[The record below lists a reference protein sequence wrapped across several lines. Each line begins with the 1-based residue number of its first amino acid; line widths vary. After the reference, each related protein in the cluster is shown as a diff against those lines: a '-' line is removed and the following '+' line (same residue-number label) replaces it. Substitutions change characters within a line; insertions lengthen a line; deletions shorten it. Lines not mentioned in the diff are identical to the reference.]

1 MPMTTGYINMTG
13 RIILGLILLLG
24 FIGVGFLIKYQNKV
38 GEERIWVH
46 KKTGGQ
52 YKPLYVCQMKD
63 ITSRQW
69 FESIAYISLKTGDI
83 FIRERKDFLKQFVT
97 LKEWEKIKDGRND

>member
-1 MPMTTGYINMTG
+1 MTG
-13 RIILGLILLLG
+13 QIILGLILLLG
-24 FIGVGFLIKYQNKV
+24 FIGAGFLIKHQNKADK
-38 GEERIWVH
+38 EIIYVH

-69 FESIAYISLKTGDI
+69 FESIAYISLRTGEI
-83 FIRERKDFLKQFVT
+83 FIRERKDFLKQFIT
-97 LKEWEKIKDGRND
+97 LKEWEKEK

>member
-1 MPMTTGYINMTG
+1 MPMTTGYINMTEQ
-13 RIILGLILLLG
+13 IILGLSLLLC

-38 GEERIWVH
+38 DKERIWVH

-63 ITSRQW
+63 ITSREW

-83 FIRERKDFLKQFVT
+83 FIRERKDFFKQFVT
-97 LKEWEKIKDGRND
+97 LKEWRTNKI

>member
-1 MPMTTGYINMTG
+1 MTTGYINMTEQ
-13 RIILGLILLLG
+13 IILGLILLLC

-38 GEERIWVH
+38 DKERIWVH

-83 FIRERKDFLKQFVT
+83 FIRERKDFFKQFVT
-97 LKEWEKIKDGRND
+97 LKEWRTNKI

>member
-1 MPMTTGYINMTG
+1 MQQIFGFISMTG
-13 RIILGLILLLG
+13 QIILGLILLLG
-24 FIGVGFLIKYQNKV
+24 FIGVGFLIKHQNKV
-38 GEERIWVH
+38 DKERIWVH
-46 KKTGGQ
+46 KRTGGQ

-83 FIRERKDFLKQFVT
+83 FIRERKDFLKQFIT
-97 LKEWEKIKDGRND
+97 LKEWEKEK

>member
-1 MPMTTGYINMTG
+1 MQQIFGFINMTEQ
-13 RIILGLILLLG
+13 IILRLLLLLG
-24 FIGVGFLIKYQNKV
+24 FIGVGFLIKYQNEVNK
-38 GEERIWVH
+38 ERIWVH

-63 ITSRQW
+63 ITSREW

-97 LKEWEKIKDGRND
+97 LKEWRTNKI

>member
-1 MPMTTGYINMTG
+1 MPMTTGYINMTEQ
-13 RIILGLILLLG
+13 IILGLLLLLC

-38 GEERIWVH
+38 DKERIWVR

-63 ITSRQW
+63 ITSREW
-69 FESIAYISLKTGDI
+69 VESIAYISLKTGDI
-83 FIRERKDFLKQFVT
+83 FIRERKDFFKQFVT
-97 LKEWEKIKDGRND
+97 LKEWRTNKI

>member
-1 MPMTTGYINMTG
+1 MPMTTGYINMTEQ
-13 RIILGLILLLG
+13 IILGLILLLG

-38 GEERIWVH
+38 DKESIWVH

-63 ITSRQW
+63 ITSREW

-97 LKEWEKIKDGRND
+97 LKEWRTNKI

>member
-1 MPMTTGYINMTG
+1 MQQIFGFISMTG
-13 RIILGLILLLG
+13 QIILGLILLLG

-38 GEERIWVH
+38 DKERIWVH
-46 KKTGGQ
+46 KRTGGQ

-69 FESIAYISLKTGDI
+69 FESIAYISLKTGEI
-83 FIRERKDFLKQFVT
+83 FIRERKDFLKQFIT
-97 LKEWEKIKDGRND
+97 LKEWDKEK

>member
-1 MPMTTGYINMTG
+1 MTG
-13 RIILGLILLLG
+13 QIILGLILLLG
-24 FIGVGFLIKYQNKV
+24 FIGVGFLIKHQNKV
-38 GEERIWVH
+38 DKERIWVH

-83 FIRERKDFLKQFVT
+83 FIRERKDFLKQFII
-97 LKEWEKIKDGRND
+97 LKEWEENGGNDKSIRGK

>member
-1 MPMTTGYINMTG
+1 MQQIFGFISMTG
-13 RIILGLILLLG
+13 QIILGLILLLG
-24 FIGVGFLIKYQNKV
+24 FIGVGFLIKHQNKV
-38 GEERIWVH
+38 DKERIWVH

-69 FESIAYISLKTGDI
+69 FESIAYVSLKTGEI
-83 FIRERKDFLKQFVT
+83 FIRERKDFLKQFIT
-97 LKEWEKIKDGRND
+97 LKEWEKEK

>member
-1 MPMTTGYINMTG
+1 MPMTTGYINMTEQ
-13 RIILGLILLLG
+13 IILGLILLLC
-24 FIGVGFLIKYQNKV
+24 FIGVGFLIKHQNKV
-38 GEERIWVH
+38 DKERIWVH

-63 ITSRQW
+63 ITSREW

-83 FIRERKDFLKQFVT
+83 FIRERKDFFKQFVT
-97 LKEWEKIKDGRND
+97 LKEWRTNKI

>member
-1 MPMTTGYINMTG
+1 MQQIFGFINMTG
-13 RIILGLILLLG
+13 QIILGLILLLG
-24 FIGVGFLIKYQNKV
+24 FIGVGFLIKHQNKV
-38 GEERIWVH
+38 DKERIWVH

-69 FESIAYISLKTGDI
+69 FESIAYVSLKTGEI
-83 FIRERKDFLKQFVT
+83 FIRERKDFLKQFIT
-97 LKEWEKIKDGRND
+97 LKEWEKEK

>member
-1 MPMTTGYINMTG
+1 MTTGYINMTEQ
-13 RIILGLILLLG
+13 IILGLILLLC
-24 FIGVGFLIKYQNKV
+24 FIGVGFLIKHQNKV
-38 GEERIWVH
+38 DKERIWVH

-83 FIRERKDFLKQFVT
+83 FIRERKDFFKQFVT
-97 LKEWEKIKDGRND
+97 LKEWRTNKI

>member
-1 MPMTTGYINMTG
+1 MPMTTGFINMTG
-13 RIILGLILLLG
+13 QIILGLILLLC
-24 FIGVGFLIKYQNKV
+24 FIGVGFLIKHQNKV
-38 GEERIWVH
+38 DKERIWVH

-63 ITSRQW
+63 ITSREW

-97 LKEWEKIKDGRND
+97 LKEWRTNKI

>member
-1 MPMTTGYINMTG
+1 MTG
-13 RIILGLILLLG
+13 QIILGLILLLV

-38 GEERIWVH
+38 DKEGIWVH

-69 FESIAYISLKTGDI
+69 FESIAYISLKTGEI

-97 LKEWEKIKDGRND
+97 LKEWRTNKI

>member
-1 MPMTTGYINMTG
+1 MQQIFGFISMTG
-13 RIILGLILLLG
+13 QIILGLILLLG

-38 GEERIWVH
+38 DKERLWVH
-46 KKTGGQ
+46 KRTGGQ

-69 FESIAYISLKTGDI
+69 FESIAYISLKTGEI
-83 FIRERKDFLKQFVT
+83 FIRERKDFLKQFIT
-97 LKEWEKIKDGRND
+97 LKEWEKEK

>member
-1 MPMTTGYINMTG
+1 MQQIFGFISMTG
-13 RIILGLILLLG
+13 QIILGLILLLG

-38 GEERIWVH
+38 DKERIWVH
-46 KKTGGQ
+46 KRTGGQ

-69 FESIAYISLKTGDI
+69 FESIAYISLKTGEI
-83 FIRERKDFLKQFVT
+83 FIRERKDFLKQFIT
-97 LKEWEKIKDGRND
+97 LKEWEKEK

>member
-1 MPMTTGYINMTG
+1 MQQIFGFISMTG
-13 RIILGLILLLG
+13 QIILGLILLLG
-24 FIGVGFLIKYQNKV
+24 FIGVGFLIKHQNKV
-38 GEERIWVH
+38 DKERIWVH

-69 FESIAYISLKTGDI
+69 FESIAYISLKTGEI
-83 FIRERKDFLKQFVT
+83 FIRERKDFIKQFIT
-97 LKEWEKIKDGRND
+97 LKEWEKEK

>member
-1 MPMTTGYINMTG
+1 MQQIFGFISMTG
-13 RIILGLILLLG
+13 QIILGLILLLG
-24 FIGVGFLIKYQNKV
+24 FIGVGFLIKHQNKV
-38 GEERIWVH
+38 DKERIWVH

-69 FESIAYISLKTGDI
+69 FESIAYISLRTGEI
-83 FIRERKDFLKQFVT
+83 FIRERKDFLKQFIT
-97 LKEWEKIKDGRND
+97 LKEWEKEK

>member
-1 MPMTTGYINMTG
+1 MQQIFGFISMTG
-13 RIILGLILLLG
+13 QIILGLILLLG
-24 FIGVGFLIKYQNKV
+24 FIGVGFLIKHQNKV
-38 GEERIWVH
+38 DKERIWVH

-69 FESIAYISLKTGDI
+69 FESIAYISLKTGEI
-83 FIRERKDFLKQFVT
+83 FIRERKDFLKQFIT
-97 LKEWEKIKDGRND
+97 LKEWEKET

>member
-1 MPMTTGYINMTG
+1 MQQIFGFISMTG
-13 RIILGLILLLG
+13 QIILGLILLLG
-24 FIGVGFLIKYQNKV
+24 FIGVGFLIKHQNKV
-38 GEERIWVH
+38 DKERIWVH

-69 FESIAYISLKTGDI
+69 FESIAYISLKTGEI
-83 FIRERKDFLKQFVT
+83 FIRERKDFLKQFIT
-97 LKEWEKIKDGRND
+97 LKEWEKEN